1 MKLPIPPDPFTD
13 AMPAADDADFAAEE
27 WMLDD
32 VEVAADLASIASAQ
46 ARLYDPDE

>member
-1 MKLPIPPDPFTD
+1 MKLPIPHDPYTD
-13 AMPAADDADFAAEE
+13 AMLAADDADFPAEE